1 MKNITLYLALLFIP
15 AAASADMLFLNKG
28 DEINGAITAMD
39 SGTVKITAAG
49 KELSYPRADV
59 MKIQFVKEYNAV
71 PAPPLADPE
80 ITRLLANPPKAG
92 DYPNDAYLVW
102 LKETA
107 ITLNPDKSW
116 TTARR
121 GIYYVLRERGKSP
134 AAYRSYSFLPATQ
147 KAGID
152 YAYSVT
158 DSTVS
163 FVTDVSVMEGSPY
176 MDYPAYDSL
185 KLVKYAIPNVQT
197 GSALVY
203 SSSYSAVHAPQ
214 YPFSEEVT
222 LRFSEPVKT
231 ERIIVTVP
239 EGLELAYQEF
249 NLPKGVVFSKTSNAG
264 KNVYTWEASDL
275 PSYRSEPDSPP
286 SMLYAPHVTLS
297 LASTWEETR
306 TTMEPLLRERLDLT
320 PGIKAKAAELTA
332 GKNSDLEKA
341 EALYNWTAR
350 EIKYQAV
357 PMDEYSYLP
366 KATGETFSNKA
377 GNALD
382 KPFLLY
388 ALLEAAGMKPQF
400 AYVRSKDEPFS
411 GKLPNIRLF
420 DRAECLVAAG
430 GKTLVLAPA
439 EDTRRY
445 FELEPELQGVKAFRV
460 LGEGEPLFD
469 NPDHTS
475 GQEGGDISA
484 KYVLDKD
491 GNLSGSYTSRLS
503 GSYQSGMRGYK
514 NYKKEDLDRD
524 MEKYVHSI
532 HPTARLKSYILENLG
547 DLAKDINFGL
557 TFEAP
562 GYAMK
567 AGRYM
572 ILKVP
577 GLEYSA
583 ADAAQTDRELPLFWY
598 SRSHDSRTMTIK
610 MPEGDRL
617 YHAPGDLDIKLAGQ
631 SYKAAF
637 KAAAGTL
644 TFTEDLR
651 MENTWVEPA
660 EYPKYKAFKEALAQ
674 FSENWIVLEKK

>member
-1 MKNITLYLALLFIP
+1 MKNIPFYLAMLFIP

-39 SGTVKITAAG
+39 ADTVKITAAG
-49 KELSYPRADV
+49 KELSYARGEV
-59 MKIQFVKEYNAV
+59 MKIQFVKEYDAV
-71 PAPPLADPE
+71 PMPPLADPE
-80 ITRLLANPPKAG
+80 ITRLLANPPKAA

-107 ITLNPDKSW
+107 ITINPDKSW

-134 AAYRSYSFLPATQ
+134 AAYRSYGFLPATQ

-152 YAYSVT
+152 YAYSIT

-163 FVTDVSVMEGSPY
+163 YVTDISVMEGSPY
-176 MDYPAYDSL
+176 MDYPAYDSI

-203 SSSYSAVHAPQ
+203 SSSESTVNSPE
-214 YPFSEEVT
+214 YPFSEDVT
-222 LRFSEPVKT
+222 LRFFEPVKT

-239 EGLELAYQEF
+239 EGLELSYQEM
-249 NLPKGVVFSKTSNAG
+249 NLPKGVVFSKTSRDG
-264 KNVYTWEASDL
+264 KNVYAWEASDL

-286 SMLYAPHVTLS
+286 SMRYSPHVSLS
-297 LASTWEETR
+297 LASTWDETR
-306 TTMEPLLRERLDLT
+306 KTMAPLLRGRLELT
-320 PGIKAKAAELTA
+320 PGIKAKAAELIA
-332 GKNSDLEKA
+332 VRKSDLEKA

-350 EIKYQAV
+350 EIKYQPV

-366 KATGETFSNKA
+366 KPTGETFSNKA

-388 ALLEAAGMKPQF
+388 ALLEAAGLKPQF
-400 AYVRSKDEPFS
+400 AYVRSKDEPFIE
-411 GKLPNIRLF
+411 KLPNIRRF
-420 DRAECLVAAG
+420 DRAECLVTAG
-430 GKTLVLAPA
+430 GKTLVLSPA

-445 FELEPELQGVKAFRV
+445 FELEPELQGVKAFLV
-460 LGEGEPLFD
+460 LGEGAALFD

-484 KYVLDKD
+484 KYTLDKD

-532 HPTARLKSYILENLG
+532 HPTARLKSYRLENLG
-547 DLAKDINFGL
+547 DLSKNLDFGL
-557 TFEAP
+557 AFEAP

-577 GLEYSA
+577 GLDYSA
-583 ADAAQTDRELPLFWY
+583 ADAAQTERELPLFWS
-598 SRSHDSRTMTIK
+598 SRSHDSRTLTIK
-610 MPEGDRL
+610 MPEGYRL
-617 YHAPGDLDIKLAGQ
+617 YHAPGNMDINLVGQ
-631 SYKAAF
+631 SYKAGF

-660 EYPKYKAFKEALAQ
+660 DYPKYKAFKEALAQ

>member
-1 MKNITLYLALLFIP
+1 MKNIPFYLALLLIP
-15 AAASADMLFLNKG
+15 AQASADMLFLNKG

-39 SGTVKITAAG
+39 SDTVKIAAAG
-49 KELSYPRADV
+49 KELSYARSEV
-59 MKIQFVKEYNAV
+59 MKIQFVREYDAV

-80 ITRLLANPPKAG
+80 IARLLANPPKAG
-92 DYPNDAYLVW
+92 DYPNDAYVAW
-102 LKETA
+102 LNETS
-107 ITLNPDKSW
+107 ITINPDKSW

-121 GIYYVLRERGKSP
+121 GIRYVLRERGKSP
-134 AAYRSYSFLPATQ
+134 AAYRSYSFLPALQ

-152 YAYSVT
+152 YAYSIT
-158 DSTVS
+158 DATVAY
-163 FVTDVSVMEGSPY
+163 VTDVSVMEGSPY
-176 MDYPAYDSL
+176 MGYPAYDSL

-203 SSSYSAVHAPQ
+203 SSSYTSVSSAQ
-214 YPFSEEVT
+214 YPFFEEIP

-231 ERIIVTVP
+231 ARLIVTVP
-239 EGLELAYQEF
+239 ESLALYYQEL
-249 NLPKGVVFSKTSNAG
+249 NLPKGVVFSKTTRDG
-264 KNVYTWEASDL
+264 KSVYTWEASDL
-275 PSYRSEPDSPP
+275 PSYRREPDSPP
-286 SMLYAPHVTLS
+286 FMRYAPQVVLS

-306 TTMEPLLRERLDLT
+306 NTLAPLVRERLGIT
-320 PGIKAKAAELTA
+320 PAIKEKAAELTA
-332 GKNSDLEKA
+332 GKKSALEKA

-350 EIKYQAV
+350 EIKYQPV
-357 PMDEYSYLP
+357 SMDDYSYLP
-366 KATGETFSNKA
+366 KPTGETFSNKA

-388 ALLEAAGMKPQF
+388 ALLEAAGLKPQF
-400 AYVRSKDEPFS
+400 AYVRSKDGPFTE
-411 GKLPNIRLF
+411 KLPNIRRF

-445 FELEPELQGVKAFRV
+445 FELEPELQGVKALRV

-475 GQEGGDISA
+475 GQEGDDISG
-484 KYVLDKD
+484 KYILDKD
-491 GNLSGSYTSRLS
+491 GNLSGAYTSRLS
-503 GSYQSGMRGYK
+503 GSYQSAMRSYK
-514 NYKKEDLDRD
+514 DFKKEDLDRN

-532 HPTARLKSYILENLG
+532 HPTARLKGYSLENLG
-547 DLAKDINFGL
+547 DLSKDLNFGI

-577 GLEYSA
+577 GLEYSS
-583 ADAAQTDRELPLFWY
+583 ADAAQTERELPLFWY
-598 SRSHDSRTMTIK
+598 YRSHNSRTLTIK
-610 MPEGDRL
+610 MPEGYRL
-617 YHAPGDLDIKLAGQ
+617 YHAPGNLDITLAGQ
-631 SYKAAF
+631 NYKAGF
-637 KAAAGTL
+637 KAAYGVL
-644 TFTEDLR
+644 TFTENLR
-651 MENTWVEPA
+651 MENTWVESA
-660 EYPKYKAFKEALAQ
+660 DYPKYKAFKEALAQ